1 MTRKNNNIAI
11 DTKIAFAFFD
21 LGILFEGRNRS
32 DLALQNYRKALLYD
46 HTLKFV
52 EMRIQELITA

>member
-1 MTRKNNNIAI
+1 MIQTNDNLTT

-21 LGILFEGRNRS
+21 LGFIFEHRNRS

-46 HTLKFV
+46 NNLKFIQ
-52 EMRIQELITA
+52 MRIQELITV